1 MKDIQYFLSEEEK
14 YLASSR
20 AEPELVWNEEL
31 EEFGFSYD
39 PLSFLGKKPF
49 QTFQHNNIDKENRY
63 GLTDVEKMILTC
75 FLGNI
80 SYAFRDDN
88 YCGEV
93 PDIVREM
100 QTVLNSIIEKAP
112 KYKGNTLYRF
122 TKTGDKTN
130 FDIGD
135 IYQPLQSLTATTE
148 DWEQNRSDI
157 YVIKTLPE
165 NETKAHSLYLIH
177 YHSNETQVNF
187 LRGTSFKITDIE
199 PIEGTEYKRIFMS
212 EIRN

>member
-14 YLASSR
+14 YLASSQ

-31 EEFGFSYD
+31 EELGFSYD

-135 IYQPLQSLTATTE
+135 IYQPLHSLTATTE

-177 YHSNETQVNF
+177 NHSNETQVNF

>member
-1 MKDIQYFLSEEEK
+1 MQDIQYFLSEEEK
-14 YLASSR
+14 YLASSQ

-93 PDIVREM
+93 PDIVHEM
-100 QTVLNSIIEKAP
+100 QIILNSIINKAP
-112 KYKGNTLYRF
+112 KFNGNTLYRF
-122 TKTGDKTN
+122 TKIGDKTN
-130 FDIGD
+130 FVIGD
-135 IYQPLQSLTATTE
+135 IYQPQHSLTTTTE
-148 DWEQNRSDI
+148 DWEQDRSDV
-157 YVIKTLPE
+157 YVIRTLPE
-165 NETKAHSLYLIH
+165 DETHAHSLYMIH
-177 YHSNETQVNF
+177 NHGDETQVNF
-187 LRGTSFKITDIE
+187 LRGTSFEITDIE
-199 PIEGTEYKRIFMS
+199 PIEGTEYKRIYMS
-212 EIRN
+212 EIRQ